1 MAFSICRGKRDSN
14 PNKCKK
20 LASCKVA
27 HGKKRTFC
35 RKKNNRSMKNKKT
48 AKKSMVNEAA
58 RLKGVSN
65 KTERKLQRLR
75 KQLM

>member
-1 MAFSICRGKRDSN
+1 
-14 PNKCKK
+14 
-20 LASCKVA
+20 
-27 HGKKRTFC
+27 
-35 RKKNNRSMKNKKT
+35 MKNKKT